1 MNSSKFQY
9 VTYIRATPQP
19 VWDALTLPEIT
30 PKYWMGVVHET
41 DWQPGSPWK
50 LKFADGRLA
59 DSGSV
64 ESFDAPRKLVLRW
77 QHQMDPALT
86 AEGVSRCEIQLEPM
100 GDLTKLTK
108 LTKLSVTHTM
118 DVAES
123 KFIAAVSFGWPM
135 ILSSLKSLLE
145 TGQPLAMPTNPSRAK

>member
-1 MNSSKFQY
+1 MSTSKFNY
-9 VTYIRATPQP
+9 VTYIRATPQQ

-41 DWQPGSPWK
+41 DWKPGSPWK
-50 LKFADGRLA
+50 LKFSDGRLA
-59 DSGSV
+59 DDGSV
-64 ESFDAPRKLVLRW
+64 EQYEAPRKLVLRW
-77 QHQMDPALT
+77 QHRIDPALT

-100 GDLTKLTK
+100 GDVTKLA
-108 LTKLSVTHTM
+108 VTHTM

-145 TGQPLAMPTNPSRAK
+145 TGQPLAMSMPKK